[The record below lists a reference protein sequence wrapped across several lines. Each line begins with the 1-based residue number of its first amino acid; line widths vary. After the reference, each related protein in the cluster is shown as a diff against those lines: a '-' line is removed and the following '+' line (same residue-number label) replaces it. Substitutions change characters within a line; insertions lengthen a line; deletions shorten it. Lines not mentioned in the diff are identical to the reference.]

1 MMTFNFDTSS
11 AYDDEY
17 PFAYPVM
24 AMNRDTSVGTF
35 AMDGKT
41 DYSGQG
47 NNLITNAEF
56 NDEGMVCVKTGGGAI
71 IPVVEPANL
80 TLVIALEI
88 AANPPAAVNII
99 STITPGSAP
108 FSGFRITQQPDG
120 TANVLVATGKT
131 TPTNTTLSL
140 GSATGAW
147 TMFAVSLSEK
157 EIVGM
162 RANGNPLVK
171 SLTYGRSVSGNQLV
185 FNGAPEGSQLTDG
198 FEGAGGGVA
207 VYNSVLTPAEMLDAL
222 NDMRDSMAA
231 KNIPVP

>member
-1 MMTFNFDTSS
+1 MTFNFDTSS

-47 NNLITNAEF
+47 NNLLTNAEF

-71 IPVVEPANL
+71 IPVVEPENV
-80 TLVIALEI
+80 TLVIALKI
-88 AANPPAAVNII
+88 LAKPAAAANII
-99 STITPGSAP
+99 STVTPGSAP
-108 FSGFRITQQPDG
+108 FTGFRVTQQPDG
-120 TANVLVATGKT
+120 SGSVLVATSTGT
-131 TPTNTTLSL
+131 VTLSL
-140 GSATGAW
+140 GGITGAW
-147 TMFAVSLSEK
+147 TMFAVSISAT
-157 EIVGM
+157 EIIGM
-162 RANGNPLVK
+162 RANGNPLPMAI
-171 SLTYGRSVSGNQLV
+171 TNGRSVSGNQLV
-185 FNGAPEGSQLTDG
+185 FNGAPAGSQLTDG